1 MANNKNLKPFDQLTE
16 KEQREIAR
24 KGGKASVKARRE
36 KKAFREILDI
46 LLEEEDIDSNG
57 EKSGLTKKEALA
69 VTTIKIGLDDK
80 AKPKDRLE
88 AVKLIRD
95 TIGEA
100 PKEKVEVSSLGEQQS
115 KVDELLKQ
123 LKGDVSGE

>member
-1 MANNKNLKPFDQLTE
+1 MANKRNLKPFNQLTE
-16 KEQREIAR
+16 KEQREIAK
-24 KGGKASVKARRE
+24 KGGRASVKARRE

-46 LLEEEDIDSNG
+46 LLEEEDINSNG

-69 VTTIKIGLDDK
+69 VTTIKIGLDEK

-95 TIGEA
+95 TIGET
-100 PKEKVEVSSLGEQQS
+100 PKERLELTSLEEQQS
-115 KVDELLKQ
+115 KVDELLSQ
-123 LKGDVSGE
+123 LRKGDKE